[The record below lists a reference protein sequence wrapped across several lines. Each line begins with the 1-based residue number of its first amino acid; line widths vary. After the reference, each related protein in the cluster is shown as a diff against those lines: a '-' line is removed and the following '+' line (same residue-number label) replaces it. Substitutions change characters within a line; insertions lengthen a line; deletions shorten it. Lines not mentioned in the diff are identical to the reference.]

1 MTLAALIQ
9 AHAAARLAW
18 DRADPTGSS
27 SPEYLAFEAA
37 EEVVLRY
44 PCSTLEEVREKARFI
59 IANPSAF
66 DSICNL
72 GEGDEHCG
80 LIFLRSLLGE
90 GGSS

>member
-1 MTLAALIQ
+1 MTLSALIR

-18 DRADPTGSS
+18 DKADPTGSS
-27 SPEYLAFEAA
+27 SPEYATFEAA
-37 EEVVLRY
+37 EEAVLRA
-44 PCSTLEEVREKARFI
+44 PCRTLKEVQEKARFVI
-59 IANPSAF
+59 ENPSAF

>member
-9 AHAAARLAW
+9 AHAVARLAW
-18 DRADPTGSS
+18 DRVDPTGSS
-27 SPEYLAFEAA
+27 SPEYAAFEAA
-37 EEVVLRY
+37 EEAVLRY
-44 PCSTLEEVREKARFI
+44 PCRTLEEVREKARFI
-59 IANPSAF
+59 IENPSAF

-72 GEGDEHCG
+72 GEGNEHCG